1 MKPKVLILQQVITPY
16 RAPVFDLLAQKV
28 DLTVGYFTEDQN
40 GKEQAY
46 RSVKLEYKKIFGL
59 FIIKKLFRLCQQF
72 DVVFFVNDL
81 HCFSCCLLP
90 FLPGRYKVIPWS
102 IGFRVSYTRRY
113 DTARKKS
120 FVDLVYRSILNK
132 SDAMLFYTAEAIKFW
147 GDTIDKKKV
156 FIAHNTV
163 KVSPVE
169 NDDARKLLKNRIIFI
184 GTLYKEKKIYELI
197 DAFIEAG
204 RRCDSDDFFKLDIVG
219 NGSEYENIEKII
231 KDKNLSDNIILH
243 GAIFDEEKI
252 ASLFAGAILCVSPD
266 QAGLSVLKSM
276 GYGVPYVTRSNAIT
290 GGERFNI
297 DNRKNGLL
305 YNSPS
310 ELTSIIEDA
319 FRNPENYLSMGRKAR
334 QYYVEHAGIER
345 MVQGFLDA
353 AEFVLK

>member
-1 MKPKVLILQQVITPY
+1 MKPKVLILQQIITPY
-16 RAPVFDLLAQKV
+16 RAPVFDLIAQKV
-28 DLTVGYFTEDQN
+28 DLTVGYFTEDQG
-40 GKEQAY
+40 GKDRSY
-46 RSVKLEYKKIFGL
+46 RSVKLEYKKICGL
-59 FIIKKLFRLCQQF
+59 FIIKKLFRFCQQF

-90 FLPGRYKVIPWS
+90 FLPGKYKVIPWS

-113 DTARKKS
+113 DTGRKKT
-120 FVDLVYRSILNK
+120 FADLVYRSILNK
-132 SDAMLFYTAEAIKFW
+132 SDAMLFYTSEAIKFW
-147 GDTIDKKKV
+147 GNTIDKKKV

-163 KVSPVE
+163 KVSPIE
-169 NDDARKLLKNRIIFI
+169 NDDTRPSKDRIIFI

-197 DAFIEAG
+197 DAFIEVR
-204 RRCDSDDFFKLDIVG
+204 RRCSSGVFFKLDIVG
-219 NGSEYENIEKII
+219 NGSEYKNIEKII

-252 ASLFAGAILCVSPD
+252 ASLFAGALLCVSPD

-305 YNSPS
+305 YDSQS
-310 ELTSIIEDA
+310 ELTDIIEDA

-334 QYYVEHAGIER
+334 EYYVKHASIER

-353 AEFVLK
+353 VEYVLK